1 MVFEQFSQINGD
13 VVAYGGIGSGGGVRN
28 LRDKIVDFAASDAFL
43 TQKEM
48 TDMPQVIHIPTCM
61 GAVVVAYNLDGGGS
75 STIWFLGK
83 VLNKPTTYG
92 DVFDFQKQEWKKH
105 IVIKEQKTGKINR
118 ILINKEVKDTLEL
131 YSDKDH
137 PHQRLDSLK
146 INDNVLLNEITI
158 NQSGNFYVSIKD
170 EHTILLEF
178 RSEKQNKIGGL
189 KNSNPNKAHNILKL
203 WTGNLSE
210 TDKDIEDLFENI
222 DESELI
228 ILKGDNL

>member
-1 MVFEQFSQINGD
+1 MILYTINNVYPD
-13 VVAYGGIGSGGGVRN
+13 KNFCFTIDARN
-28 LRDKIVDFAASDAFL
+28 LGLVS
-43 TQKEM
+43 TEH
-48 TDMPQVIHIPTCM
+48 THVINNFR
-61 GAVVVAYNLDGGGS
+61 NL
-75 STIWFLGK
+75 K
-83 VLNKPTTYG
+83 N
-92 DVFDFQKQEWKKH
+92 
-105 IVIKEQKTGKINR
+105 
-118 ILINKEVKDTLEL
+118 TLAL

-146 INDNVLLNEITI
+146 VNDTVLLNEITI
-158 NQSGNFYVSIKD
+158 NQSGNCYVSIKD

-210 TDKDIEDLFENI
+210 TEKDIEDLFENI

>member
-1 MVFEQFSQINGD
+1 MILYTINNVYPD
-13 VVAYGGIGSGGGVRN
+13 KNFCFTIDARN
-28 LRDKIVDFAASDAFL
+28 LGLVS
-43 TQKEM
+43 TEH
-48 TDMPQVIHIPTCM
+48 THVINNFR
-61 GAVVVAYNLDGGGS
+61 NL
-75 STIWFLGK
+75 K
-83 VLNKPTTYG
+83 N
-92 DVFDFQKQEWKKH
+92 
-105 IVIKEQKTGKINR
+105 
-118 ILINKEVKDTLEL
+118 TLAL

-146 INDNVLLNEITI
+146 VNDTVLLNEITI
-158 NQSGNFYVSIKD
+158 NQSGNCYVSIKD

-210 TDKDIEDLFENI
+210 TDEDTEDLFENI

>member
-1 MVFEQFSQINGD
+1 MILYTINNVYPD
-13 VVAYGGIGSGGGVRN
+13 KNFCFTIDARN
-28 LRDKIVDFAASDAFL
+28 LGLVS
-43 TQKEM
+43 TEH
-48 TDMPQVIHIPTCM
+48 THVINNFR
-61 GAVVVAYNLDGGGS
+61 NL
-75 STIWFLGK
+75 K
-83 VLNKPTTYG
+83 NK
-92 DVFDFQKQEWKKH
+92 
-105 IVIKEQKTGKINR
+105 
-118 ILINKEVKDTLEL
+118 LAL

-146 INDNVLLNEITI
+146 VNDTVLLNEITI
-158 NQSGNFYVSIKD
+158 NQNGNCYVSIKD

-178 RSEKQNKIGGL
+178 RSEKQDKIGGL

-228 ILKGDNL
+228 ILKGDNLW

>member
-1 MVFEQFSQINGD
+1 MILYTINNVYPD
-13 VVAYGGIGSGGGVRN
+13 KNFCFTIDARN
-28 LRDKIVDFAASDAFL
+28 LGLVA
-43 TQKEM
+43 TEH
-48 TDMPQVIHIPTCM
+48 THVINNFR
-61 GAVVVAYNLDGGGS
+61 NL
-75 STIWFLGK
+75 K
-83 VLNKPTTYG
+83 N
-92 DVFDFQKQEWKKH
+92 
-105 IVIKEQKTGKINR
+105 
-118 ILINKEVKDTLEL
+118 TLEL

-178 RSEKQNKIGGL
+178 RAEKQNKIGGL

-210 TDKDIEDLFENI
+210 TDEDTEDLFKNI